1 MDHTRK
7 CYMNTIK
14 WGIVGPGNIANKF
27 AKAIKNVDGACLWAV
42 ASRSPERGS
51 AFAEKYQIQN
61 VFTSY
66 EEMAESDVDAVYI
79 ATPHP
84 FHKPCAEI
92 FLKAKK
98 HVLCEKPVC
107 VNVAEATRLKDL
119 AEENGVFLMEGMWT
133 RFLPAIAEAVKIAKS
148 GEIGDIKGVDAD
160 FCYSTTPEEEEKL
173 FLNGMAGGSL
183 LDVGIYCLNF
193 VSLFLGNNPKAIN
206 STAEVDGG
214 VDLHTSVVMQY
225 DSGAIAHISSAINTV
240 KPETAFVYGTK
251 GYIRVPQFYG
261 AVELFVNADGKERY
275 LSVPS
280 IGDGFEEEI
289 YETCSCIRAGK
300 TQSDIM
306 PMTES
311 IEILKL
317 MDIIREQIGVKYPF
331 DIE

>member
-51 AFAEKYQIQN
+51 AFAEKYEIQN
-61 VFTSY
+61 IFTSY

-119 AEENGVFLMEGMWT
+119 AEENGVEPCRCISSK
-133 RFLPAIAEAVKIAKS
+133 RFVSKKS
-148 GEIGDIKGVDAD
+148 VALVSRVRIVRSRSTVGEEVVRHDLLTVSSFTYFTNFEYGVA
-160 FCYSTTPEEEEKL
+160 S
-173 FLNGMAGGSL
+173 LNG
-183 LDVGIYCLNF
+183 I
-193 VSLFLGNNPKAIN
+193 
-206 STAEVDGG
+206 
-214 VDLHTSVVMQY
+214 
-225 DSGAIAHISSAINTV
+225 
-240 KPETAFVYGTK
+240 
-251 GYIRVPQFYG
+251 
-261 AVELFVNADGKERY
+261 
-275 LSVPS
+275 
-280 IGDGFEEEI
+280 
-289 YETCSCIRAGK
+289 
-300 TQSDIM
+300 
-306 PMTES
+306 
-311 IEILKL
+311 IEN
-317 MDIIREQIGVKYPF
+317 D
-331 DIE
+331 